1 MYVIFGAYV
10 FLFSIHFILFHL
22 FFISFYFFINF
33 NNFFFIRIFI
43 SAVVVF
49 TAFAQFIKYVVVSN
63 SFNFATLFL
72 LLSTTYHHV
81 RGTSKGRLGFVFPF
95 STLSLS
101 STLGRFTECLNNL
114 PVCLNDS
121 SIDKGA
127 YGQMP
132 SQPHCSPVRLT
143 NSQKSD

>member
-1 MYVIFGAYV
+1 MAHTYFY
-10 FLFSIHFILFHL
+10 FLFILFYFIYFL
-22 FFISFYFFINF
+22 FHFLFHFIFSLISIN
-33 NNFFFIRIFI
+33 FFIRIFI

-63 SFNFATLFL
+63 SFIFATLFL